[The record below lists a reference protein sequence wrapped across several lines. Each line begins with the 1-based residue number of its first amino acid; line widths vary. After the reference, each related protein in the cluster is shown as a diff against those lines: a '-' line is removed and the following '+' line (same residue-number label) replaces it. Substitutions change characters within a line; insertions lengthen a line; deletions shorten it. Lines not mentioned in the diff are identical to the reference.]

1 MSKFNSYLCVVY
13 KYNYISLIF
22 ILLVLFSELIALM
35 KNIVILD
42 TKLSAVHEMSN
53 IGIGTGG
60 T

>member
-1 MSKFNSYLCVVY
+1 MSKFNSYLRVVH
-13 KYNYISLIF
+13 KYNHISLIL
-22 ILLVLFSELIALM
+22 IPLVLLSELIALM
-35 KNIVILD
+35 KNTAISD